1 MTDPRKGVL
10 RDGSIASRAVAC
22 LAEHG
27 PQTANQVAEE
37 IGAGVSSVSGAFSVQ
52 RGIHCH
58 IVGYERAPGFYGK
71 ARAIYAHGPGRD
83 KKLKPA
89 RYTPTELDRRYRGR
103 LRSLVNSVWAL
114 GQRVDSRRVGDTGT
128 R

>member
-1 MTDPRKGVL
+1 MNDPRKGVL
-10 RDGSIASRAVAC
+10 HPGSIASRAVAC

-37 IGAGVSSVSGAFSVQ
+37 IGESVSAVSNVFSVQ

-58 IVGYERAPGFYGK
+58 ISGFERSPDFYGK
-71 ARAIYAHGPGRD
+71 ARALYARGPGKDCRR
-83 KKLKPA
+83 PQ
-89 RYTPTELDRRYRGR
+89 RYTPTEVARRYRSRVRG
-103 LRSLVNSVWAL
+103 LVNSVFAL
-114 GQRVDSRRVGDTGT
+114 GQCGSRRVSDTGV